1 MFGGDVGVGRARL
14 RTARA
19 CGNEIQRPQ
28 LADDVA
34 AHLLAEQLR
43 ELAAGDRLKI
53 RNPSEDQTLGA
64 RQPFRVRSPH
74 RQVDGIGELPAGAQM
89 LAAGHGDKVI
99 GAAAPKSLRRIWP
112 AISVG
117 EPQGERFGVR
127 ALLQA
132 NRRHLGG
139 RRDRTPLP

>member
-1 MFGGDVGVGRARL
+1 MSGRSECRSRSAQELFGGDVGVGRARL

-99 GAAAPKSLRRIWP
+99 GAAAPKSLRRIWR
-112 AISVG
+112 AISV
-117 EPQGERFGVR
+117 
-127 ALLQA
+127 AA
-132 NRRHLGG
+132 I
-139 RRDRTPLP
+139 

>member
-1 MFGGDVGVGRARL
+1 
-14 RTARA
+14 
-19 CGNEIQRPQ
+19 
-28 LADDVA
+28 
-34 AHLLAEQLR
+34 LR

-64 RQPFRVRSPH
+64 RQPFRN

-112 AISVG
+112 AISV
-117 EPQGERFGVR
+117 
-127 ALLQA
+127 AA
-132 NRRHLGG
+132 I
-139 RRDRTPLP
+139 